1 MCRPV
6 GSAVAIASAVIL
18 VAACGGGGGGPT
30 GPSGPPVVTL
40 VNGATLPTA
49 AIGATVV
56 IQGSNFGT
64 GQAAAS
70 GQVLFTNGSGGP
82 DTALIASAGDWSNML
97 IVTTVPA
104 GAATGNLV
112 VKTSGGTSTAVVF
125 TIAAKVAFSP
135 STILWTS
142 TTALPVGLS
151 GHAVAAATLPG
162 TAPTSVVYVVGGADS
177 TNTPRAS
184 VLYATVSNTG
194 ALSASWTTT
203 TVLPAPIAFAAAV
216 VATPANSPVTGT
228 SYLYVLGGDSTA
240 SGKPVA
246 TVYLGT
252 LNASGAVTSWSTTSA
267 LPATVHSCGAVI
279 FNGNVYV
286 AGGSGSGN
294 APVATVYRAAIQS
307 DGTLGAWGALTSLP
321 FARSYFGFGVNGTF
335 LYALGGDSSSVT
347 PNDSSSLK
355 TSALSDVVYAQIDV
369 HTGNLTAA
377 GWTLNTNKLKK
388 PVAKH
393 TAVVA
398 GGNALITAGLYNGAT
413 TGSSEESYAGLNAD
427 GSTGPFNGATGVN
440 TIKNAG
446 GGNVFNHAATG
457 YLDATG
463 AFHVLVVG
471 GDDVNTPTKKHKG
484 VFYY

>member
-40 VNGATLPTA
+40 VNGATLPSA
-49 AIGATVV
+49 PIGATVV

-70 GQVLFTNGSGGP
+70 GQVLFTNGSAGP
-82 DTALIASAGDWSNML
+82 DTALIASAGDWTNTL

-112 VKTSGGTSTAVVF
+112 VKTSGGTSTPVVF
-125 TIAAKVAFSP
+125 TVAAKVAFSP
-135 STILWTS
+135 SAVSWTS

-151 GHAVAAATLPG
+151 GHAVAAATLSGP
-162 TAPTSVVYVVGGADS
+162 TPTSVVYVIGGADN
-177 TNTPRAS
+177 TNTPRTG
-184 VLYATVSNTG
+184 VLYATVS
-194 ALSASWTTT
+194 S
-203 TVLPAPIAFAAAV
+203 
-216 VATPANSPVTGT
+216 
-228 SYLYVLGGDSTA
+228 
-240 SGKPVA
+240 
-246 TVYLGT
+246 
-252 LNASGAVTSWSTTSA
+252 SGAVRSWSTTSA
-267 LPATVHSCGAVI
+267 LPAPVHSLGAVV
-279 FNGNVYV
+279 FNGSVYI
-286 AGGSGSGN
+286 AGGSGTGN
-294 APVATVYRAAIQS
+294 TPVATVYRAAINS

-355 TSALSDVVYAQIDV
+355 TSALSDVAYAQIDV

-398 GGNALITAGLYNGAT
+398 GGNALITAGLYNGAL

-440 TIKNAG
+440 TITKLG

-471 GDDVNTPTKKHKG
+471 GDDVNTPTITKHTG